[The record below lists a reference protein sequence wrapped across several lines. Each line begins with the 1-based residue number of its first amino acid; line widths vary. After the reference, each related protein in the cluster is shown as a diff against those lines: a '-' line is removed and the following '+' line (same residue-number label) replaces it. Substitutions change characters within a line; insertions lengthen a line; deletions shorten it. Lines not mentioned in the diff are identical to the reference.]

1 MSTRSSYNIVLS
13 QEQNDKWKLIAFLSR
28 TMQQAEQNYEIYNKE
43 LLTVVEA
50 ITKWRQYLLDA
61 TETFEVWT
69 DHENLKYFREPYK
82 LNRRQARWYLK
93 LRDYDFVLQHIP
105 KKTNT
110 KASILSR
117 KDHIDTTEDNK
128 DIQMIKDKM

>member
-1 MSTRSSYNIVLS
+1 
-13 QEQNDKWKLIAFLSR
+13 
-28 TMQQAEQNYEIYNKE
+28 MQQAEQNYEIYNKE
-43 LLTVVEA
+43 LLTVVET

-93 LRDYDFVLQHIP
+93 LQDYDFVLQHIL